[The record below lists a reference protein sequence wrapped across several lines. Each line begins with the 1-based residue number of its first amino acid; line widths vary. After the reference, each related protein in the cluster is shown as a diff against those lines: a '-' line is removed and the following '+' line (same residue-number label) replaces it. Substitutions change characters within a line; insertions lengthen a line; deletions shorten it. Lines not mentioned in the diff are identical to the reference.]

1 MSSFKRFVEI
11 AKSEVGALRD
21 RVTGRS
27 LEDFTD
33 DELSREIEKRRLERE
48 LRERREAER
57 AAQEAKRAKDAAATT
72 DSRASRGDSSAGA
85 PKADPPRPDAPPDVP
100 PDAPPPPRAARGRG
114 AAAGSGVGKTLAQYY
129 ANLEVPVG
137 ADLETVKRA
146 YRKLMRRYHPD
157 RHADD
162 PAKFK
167 TATELAQSLTRAYME
182 VKKHLEGTRS

>member
-1 MSSFKRFVEI
+1 MSSFKRFVEV

-21 RVTGRS
+21 RLAGRS

-33 DELSREIEKRRLERE
+33 DELSAEIERRRLERE
-48 LRERREAER
+48 HREQIDAER
-57 AAQEAKRAKDAAATT
+57 AAQRERRAKSGEATT
-72 DSRASRGDSSAGA
+72 PGAAVDSSSAE
-85 PKADPPRPDAPPDVP
+85 
-100 PDAPPPPRAARGRG
+100 PPPPEPQPGKTRAARSRT
-114 AAAGSGVGKTLAQYY
+114 AGSGASSTVGKTLAQYY

-157 RHADD
+157 RHAGD

-167 TATELAQSLTRAYME
+167 AATELAQNLTRAYME